1 MQTLRTHLRALRVVC
16 ESEQDDNN
24 TPRILPALSPA
35 HITVPDP
42 HARQL
47 HQLPL
52 STLSTPRDIR
62 TIRPF
67 RHAIVSGPYLA
78 LYSHRSV
85 VVHHVPSGRSY
96 PVADTLFSDRPAL
109 SVLHAQWLPSAP
121 AFLVL
126 LTSDCCLRVFDVVSP
141 EAADTARQRVHVV
154 TAASAPVSFV
164 CGAGSGWHALC
175 VYVLAEDGALYVAA
189 PLAPIGTTISLAEF
203 RQLRHAALC
212 VLEQHTAN
220 SPQHKD
226 MKRRLSFGDSD
237 LPWSVRQARLQLH
250 FLDTVFEQNAQQM
263 IAVREF
269 KPAPLLFQG
278 PLHVENEVPTEKY
291 TQLILL
297 TTSSHPVLLRVSEH
311 GRVSVLL
318 AMERLDAQWF
328 LSNQPMEQGLL
339 LASEQYADCARSVAP
354 AFLCFE
360 QFVFGAPVALI
371 PVASISYADTYFL
384 ATSSAVY
391 SLTLSFLSLLDDE
404 LALERSLPSHLRQL
418 FTVKTPGD
426 SSALRVA
433 GFMSHYVRG
442 DGPVAILHLSDG
454 SFHTTD
460 PLRWHNMYHD
470 VPNFLPLNLLTES
483 HPMSRAYAC
492 KSLAESVI
500 HALRHVE
507 DLRGQNGRVADGTL
521 GTVSSLQSFASTLS
535 FLEKRVTVL
544 TGGDDQPGIGDS
556 LGNVATLLLQWTDEL
571 SQRARNDIVKVSELQ
586 QSISEGDRSE
596 SELQAKF
603 KSAQEGAERLKN
615 RVKTVFE
622 ALERGSSQL
631 TKAEVERLTTLRQKK
646 RRIAAFR
653 TRTVELAAAVR
664 KRNERLANML
674 REVRQKDDLFSS
686 TSGIQTWRDSSPF
699 AKRRERPAD
708 QRVLEF
714 GSKELQQI
722 KVALEKHSEQIS
734 DAMELSSSLWKRLSV
749 TT

>member
-1 MQTLRTHLRALRVVC
+1 MQALRTHLRALRAVC
-16 ESEQDDNN
+16 ESEEAVNN

-42 HARQL
+42 DARQL

-52 STLSTPRDIR
+52 SKLSTARSIR
-62 TIRPF
+62 ATRPF

-78 LYSHRSV
+78 LYSDRSV
-85 VVHHVPSGRSY
+85 AVHHVPSGRSY
-96 PVADTLFSDRPAL
+96 PVAEALFRDRPAL

-141 EAADTARQRVHVV
+141 EAAETARQRVHVV
-154 TAASAPVSFV
+154 TAGSAPVSFV

-189 PLAPIGTTISLAEF
+189 PLAPIGTTINLAEF
-203 RQLRHAALC
+203 RQLRDAAMF
-212 VLEQHTAN
+212 VLEQHAAD
-220 SPQHKD
+220 SPQQKD

-237 LPWSVRQARLQLH
+237 LPWSVRQARLQLR

-278 PLHVENEVPTEKY
+278 PLHVENEVPTEKC
-291 TQLILL
+291 TQLLL
-297 TTSSHPVLLRVSEH
+297 LSTSSHPVLLRVSEH

-318 AMERLDAQWF
+318 AMERFDAQWF
-328 LSNQPMEQGLL
+328 LSSQPMEQGLL

-354 AFLCFE
+354 ALLCFE
-360 QFVFGAPVALI
+360 QFVFDAPVALV
-371 PVASISYADTYFL
+371 PVASLSYADTYFL
-384 ATSSAVY
+384 ATRSAVY

-404 LALERSLPSHLRQL
+404 LALERSPRSTLRQL

-426 SSALRVA
+426 SSALRIS
-433 GFMSHYVRG
+433 GFTSHYVRG

-454 SFHTTD
+454 TFHTTD
-460 PLRWHNMYHD
+460 PLRWHTVYHD
-470 VPNFLPLNLLTES
+470 VPNLLPLNLLVES
-483 HPMSRAYAC
+483 HSSSRAYAC
-492 KSLAESVI
+492 KSLAESVV

-507 DLRGQNGRVADGTL
+507 NLRGQNGRVADGTL
-521 GTVSSLQSFASTLS
+521 GTVSSLQSLASTLA
-535 FLEKRVTVL
+535 FLEKRVIVL

-571 SQRARNDIVKVSELQ
+571 SQRAKNDISKVSELQ
-586 QSISEGDRSE
+586 QAISEGDRSE
-596 SELQAKF
+596 EELQAKL
-603 KSAQEGAERLKN
+603 KRAQEGADQLKS
-615 RVKTVFE
+615 RVRTVFE
-622 ALERGSSQL
+622 AIERGSLQL
-631 TKAEVERLTTLRQKK
+631 SKAEVERLATLRQKK

-653 TRTVELAAAVR
+653 TRTVELAAAIR

-674 REVRQKDDLFSS
+674 REVRQKEDWFSS
-686 TSGIQTWRDSSPF
+686 TSGVQSWRDSSPF
-699 AKRRERPAD
+699 ARRRERPAE
-708 QRVLEF
+708 QRALEF

-734 DAMELSSSLWKRLSV
+734 DAMELSSSLWKRLSI